1 MSGNEAVLTVGVVG
15 LGLIGGS
22 MAKAYK
28 RQGHAV
34 YGYDASE
41 TVTKFAILSGAL
53 DGALAREDY
62 ARCDLLF
69 IATYPE
75 AAVQFLRENGPY
87 FSRDGIVMD
96 LCGTKEMVCRA
107 GFEAAREHG
116 FTFVGG
122 HPMAGTHNS
131 GFKYAREDM
140 FRGAPMVIV
149 PPVRDDIALLARVKR
164 LLAPAGFGS
173 LSVTTGEAHDRTIA
187 FTSQLA
193 HIVSS
198 AYIKSPT
205 ALEHRGFSAGS
216 YRDMTRVAWLNP
228 DMWTQ
233 LFLENRENLL
243 RELDAILGHL
253 GEYRA
258 AIAQNDASTLR
269 RLLEEGRQRKEA
281 VDGKG
286 TNTPDPN

>member
-1 MSGNEAVLTVGVVG
+1 
-15 LGLIGGS
+15 

-243 RELDAILGHL
+243 RELDAILGYL

>member
-53 DGALAREDY
+53 DGALTRQDY

>member
-53 DGALAREDY
+53 DGALTREDY
-62 ARCDLLF
+62 DRCDLLF

-131 GFKYAREDM
+131 GFKYARADM

-149 PPVRDDIALLARVKR
+149 PPVYDDIVLLDRVKH
-164 LLAPAGFGS
+164 LLAPAGFAS
-173 LSVTTGEAHDRTIA
+173 LSVTTGAAHDRMIA

-205 ALEHRGFSAGS
+205 AAEHKGFSAGS

-228 DMWTQ
+228 DMWTE
-233 LFLENRENLL
+233 LFLENRDNLL
-243 RELDAILGHL
+243 RELDAVIAHL

-258 AIAQNDASTLR
+258 AIAQNDAPTLR
-269 RLLEEGRQRKEA
+269 RLLDEGRLRKEE

-286 TNTPDPN
+286 ANVPDPN

>member
-53 DGALAREDY
+53 DGALTREDY

-243 RELDAILGHL
+243 RELDAILGYL